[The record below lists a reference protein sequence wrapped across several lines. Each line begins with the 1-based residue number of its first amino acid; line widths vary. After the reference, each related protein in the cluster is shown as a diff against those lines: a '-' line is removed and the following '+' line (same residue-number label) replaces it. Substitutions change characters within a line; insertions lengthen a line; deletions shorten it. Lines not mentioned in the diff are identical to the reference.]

1 MIPILKSIWREI
13 VTPSKLDE
21 PPYYIMLIAV
31 GHALLGAS
39 FAWVDFGVV
48 LVGIR
53 ILVPAVYWL
62 WKERADLRKGGNVA
76 DGILDAAFVALGTT
90 YAGPWWW
97 PPVILL
103 LALITAVAFSMKR
116 R

>member
-1 MIPILKSIWREI
+1 MKEIVKSIWAEI
-13 VTPSKLDE
+13 VTPSKLNE
-21 PPYYIMLIAV
+21 PPYYVMLIAV

-48 LVGIR
+48 LVGVR
-53 ILVPAVYWL
+53 LLVPLVYWL

-76 DGILDAAFVALGTT
+76 DGVIDAGFVALGTT
-90 YAGPWWW
+90 YAGPWFW

-103 LALITAVAFSMKR
+103 LAFITAVAFSLKR